1 MMHQIKQK
9 SNILCPACQDIREK
23 VKIKTKFHYKIFI
36 CNNCG
41 LEFVYPMPNP
51 EQLGNFYQ
59 NYSDFRAAEDV
70 SKLNARKNIE
80 RLSKFGL
87 TSESTL
93 LDFGCGANIFV
104 SLGNSKN
111 WFGYDYYKT
120 TEKNMINNFTDQ
132 KWDFITMWGVL
143 EHLTDPKSQ
152 IAQLAQTLNP
162 GGIMALTTVTTE
174 SVIPYQYKPPEHVT
188 YWTKKAIKSL
198 FSSVG
203 LTILEYE
210 DYKMIQRSDI
220 YLNCVIRTVPK
231 KFQRQ
236 ISHSLP
242 DFIEVPTNE
251 IFVLGIKNENKGDC
265 IEIK

>member
-1 MMHQIKQK
+1 MMPGSIKRK
-9 SNILCPACQDIREK
+9 NGRICPACQDTGEK
-23 VKIKTKFHYKIFI
+23 VKIKTKSNFKIFK
-36 CNNCG
+36 CSKCG
-41 LEFVYPMPNP
+41 LEFVCPMPNS
-51 EQLGNFYQ
+51 EQLRSFYQ
-59 NYSDFRAAEDV
+59 DYSNFRAAEEV
-70 SKLNARKNIE
+70 LILNAKKNID
-80 RLSKFGL
+80 RLLKFGL
-87 TSESTL
+87 TRERRL

-104 SLGNSKN
+104 SLGNSKR
-111 WFGYDYYKT
+111 WFGYDYYKP
-120 TEKNMINNFTDQ
+120 TEKNMINNFIDQ

-143 EHLTDPKSQ
+143 EHLTDPKCQ
-152 IAQLAQTLNP
+152 ITQLAQTLNP

-174 SVIPYQYKPPEHVT
+174 SAIPFQYKPPEHVT

-210 DYKMIQRSDI
+210 NYKMIQRSDI
-220 YLNCVIRTVPK
+220 YLNCVMRTVPK

-251 IFVLGIKNENKGDC
+251 IFVVCVKKDTGNS
-265 IEIK
+265 